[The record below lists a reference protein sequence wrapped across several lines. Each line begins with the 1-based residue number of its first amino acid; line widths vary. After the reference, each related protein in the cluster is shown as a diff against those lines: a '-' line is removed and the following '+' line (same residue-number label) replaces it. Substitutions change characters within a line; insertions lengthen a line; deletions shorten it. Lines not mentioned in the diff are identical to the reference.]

1 MTGTFEAIGGLEKN
15 HQERI
20 LNDLGQVNLQLLELI
35 RDGLIEPSM
44 KIFEN
49 CCGFGHNIR
58 FFIKHG
64 YNSFGTDV
72 SEEAIQ
78 LIKEYLPGWN
88 SSIKANN
95 FQVADPLAL
104 PFEDNTFDFSYAL
117 HFSEL
122 TKNTENLAAFIK
134 EAIRVIRSSG
144 ILFLLLETSIGLE
157 GKILHISGNRYLMQD
172 GSERVLL
179 SEKEIKHLVKS
190 LNLKTLSAPLTVLQH
205 SKRSQ
210 TYISFIKN

>member
-1 MTGTFEAIGGLEKN
+1 MTSIFEATEGTEKN

-20 LNDLGQVNLQLLELI
+20 LNDMGQVNLQLLELI

-88 SSIKANN
+88 SSIKSNN

-104 PFEDNTFDFSYAL
+104 PFDDNSFDFSYAL
-117 HFSEL
+117 HFCEL
-122 TKNTENLAAFIK
+122 TKNAEYLAALIK
-134 EAIRVIRSSG
+134 EALRVIKSSG

-157 GKILHISGNRYLMQD
+157 GKVLHLSGNRYLMQD
-172 GSERVLL
+172 GSERILL
-179 SEKEIKHLVKS
+179 SENEVSQLVKS
-190 LNLKTLSAPLTVLQH
+190 LNLKTLSLPVTVLQH

-210 TYISFIKN
+210 TYICLIKN